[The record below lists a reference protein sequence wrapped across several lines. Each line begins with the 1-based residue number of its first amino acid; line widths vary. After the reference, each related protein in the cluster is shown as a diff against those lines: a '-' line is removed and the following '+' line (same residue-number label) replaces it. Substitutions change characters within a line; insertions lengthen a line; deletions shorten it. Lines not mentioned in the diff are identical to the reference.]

1 MMANSGVNTLRI
13 IRKLRLWTYLWRIML
28 MTGIEGGRPTH
39 CGWYHSL
46 DSQIDLFGVS
56 LKLRQSSPYCC
67 CFWMCLCGSG

>member
-46 DSQIDLFGVS
+46 DSQILDY
-56 LKLRQSSPYCC
+56 LKRIKGLQKWP
-67 CFWMCLCGSG
+67 SG